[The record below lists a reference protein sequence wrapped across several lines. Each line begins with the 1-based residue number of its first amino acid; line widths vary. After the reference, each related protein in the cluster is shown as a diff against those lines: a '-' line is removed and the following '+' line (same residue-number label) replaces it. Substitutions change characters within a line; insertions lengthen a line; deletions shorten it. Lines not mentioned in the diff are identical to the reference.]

1 MRCGFHIVEFSHS
14 LTVVLLQDE
23 KSNQGWRVEN
33 ILNIDTTDMVAFV
46 SHGINRMR
54 VLQKI
59 SYTPRWIIFA
69 IDVCLSLFSIAIACL
84 VLTNFQL
91 DKIVWNSLVKIMM
104 VVMGVRVISF
114 ILGRTYSGIIRY
126 TGTEDVLRIFYVLTA
141 GELVL
146 LLFNAG
152 FFIFDQT
159 FFIPLGFLLIEY
171 MVLMC
176 IMTVSRLFVKIT
188 FAQYLDAE
196 KVKKNVI
203 ICGSDE
209 YGMMAK
215 HALDNAVDASY
226 NILAFVD
233 MNDKKAGKV
242 LEGVKIYKSQALAYL
257 LKRYNVDK
265 VVIAKKLLAQDKKRK
280 LIETCLKYN
289 VNVLEVPQFESWI
302 NGELN
307 IRHIKNIKIE
317 DLLDRGV
324 IELDDNALRK
334 QLLNKT
340 ILVTGAA
347 GSIGSEIVRQLTRFK
362 PARIILFDEAESP
375 LYDIQLELSE
385 KFRFNDYVIEMGD
398 VREYQRVEKV
408 FLKYKPDIV
417 YHAAAYKHV
426 PMVELLPL
434 EGIKTNVFGTKNV
447 ADLAVKYGVDKF
459 VMISTDKAV
468 NPTNVMGCTKRIA
481 EIYIQSLNSKSETS
495 FITTRFGNVLGSNGS
510 VIPRFTKQIE
520 AGGPVT
526 VTHPDITRFFMTIP
540 EACQLV
546 LQAGALG
553 EGGEIFVFDMGESV
567 KIVDLARKMIK
578 LSGFEVGKDI
588 HIVFTGLRPGEKLY
602 EEVLNVKETTLPT
615 PHKRIKRAKV
625 REYDFEEIKCEMQ
638 ELSEIMKE
646 GNTFEVVRKMKLI
659 VPEFKSKNSVYEEID
674 FQLEAV
680 KMEYIME
687 KAVRE

>member
-1 MRCGFHIVEFSHS
+1 
-14 LTVVLLQDE
+14 
-23 KSNQGWRVEN
+23 
-33 ILNIDTTDMVAFV
+33 
-46 SHGINRMR
+46 MR

-265 VVIAKKLLAQDKKRK
+265 VVIAKKLLVQDKKRK

>member
-1 MRCGFHIVEFSHS
+1 
-14 LTVVLLQDE
+14 
-23 KSNQGWRVEN
+23 
-33 ILNIDTTDMVAFV
+33 MVAFV

-69 IDVCLSLFSIAIACL
+69 IDVCLSLFSIVIASL
-84 VLTNFQL
+84 VLANFQL
-91 DKIVWNSLVKIMM
+91 DKIVWNSLLKIMLI
-104 VVMGVRVISF
+104 VMGVRMVSF

-159 FFIPLGFLLIEY
+159 FFIPLSFLLIEY

-176 IMTVSRLFVKIT
+176 VMTVSRLFVKIT

-242 LEGVKIYKSQALAYL
+242 LEGVKIYKTQALSYL

-324 IELDDNALRK
+324 IELEDNALRK

-347 GSIGSEIVRQLTRFK
+347 GSIGSEIVRQLTHFK

-398 VREYQRVEKV
+398 VREYERLESMFV
-408 FLKYKPDIV
+408 KYKPDIV

-434 EGIKTNVFGTKNV
+434 EGIKTNIFGTKNM
-447 ADLAVKYGVDKF
+447 ADLSVKYEVDKF

-481 EIYIQSLNSKSETS
+481 EIYIQSLNSKSKTS

-625 REYDFEEIKCEMQ
+625 REYDFEEIKCELQ
-638 ELSEIMKE
+638 ELGEILKE
-646 GNTFEVVRKMKLI
+646 GNDFEVVRKMKLI

-680 KMEYIME
+680 KMEYMME

>member
-1 MRCGFHIVEFSHS
+1 
-14 LTVVLLQDE
+14 
-23 KSNQGWRVEN
+23 
-33 ILNIDTTDMVAFV
+33 
-46 SHGINRMR
+46 
-54 VLQKI
+54 
-59 SYTPRWIIFA
+59 
-69 IDVCLSLFSIAIACL
+69 
-84 VLTNFQL
+84 
-91 DKIVWNSLVKIMM
+91 MM

-209 YGMMAK
+209 YGMMVK

-347 GSIGSEIVRQLTRFK
+347 GSIGSEIVRQLPRFK

>member
-1 MRCGFHIVEFSHS
+1 
-14 LTVVLLQDE
+14 
-23 KSNQGWRVEN
+23 
-33 ILNIDTTDMVAFV
+33 
-46 SHGINRMR
+46 MR

-91 DKIVWNSLVKIMM
+91 DKIVWSSLMKILG
-104 VVMGVRVISF
+104 VVMGVRVVSF
-114 ILGRTYSGIIRY
+114 VLGRTYSGIIRY

-152 FFIFDQT
+152 FFIFGQT

-176 IMTVSRLFVKIT
+176 VMTVSRLFVKIT

-242 LEGVKIYKSQALAYL
+242 LEGVKIYKSQALSYL

-398 VREYQRVEKV
+398 VREYQRVESIFV
-408 FLKYKPDIV
+408 KYKPDIV

-434 EGIKTNVFGTKNV
+434 EGIKTNVFGTQNV
-447 ADLAVKYGVDKF
+447 ADLAVKYDVDKF

-481 EIYIQSLNSKSETS
+481 EIYIQSLNAKSKTS

-602 EEVLNVKETTLPT
+602 EEVLNIKETTLPT

-625 REYDFEEIKCEMQ
+625 REYDFEEIKSEMK
-638 ELSEIMKE
+638 ELGEIMKE

-680 KMEYIME
+680 KMNYIME

>member
-1 MRCGFHIVEFSHS
+1 
-14 LTVVLLQDE
+14 
-23 KSNQGWRVEN
+23 
-33 ILNIDTTDMVAFV
+33 
-46 SHGINRMR
+46 MR

-159 FFIPLGFLLIEY
+159 FFISLGFLLIEY

-215 HALDNAVDASY
+215 HALDNAVDASN

-257 LKRYNVDK
+257 LKRYNVNK

-334 QLLNKT
+334 QLVNKT

>member
-1 MRCGFHIVEFSHS
+1 
-14 LTVVLLQDE
+14 
-23 KSNQGWRVEN
+23 
-33 ILNIDTTDMVAFV
+33 
-46 SHGINRMR
+46 MR
-54 VLQKI
+54 VLQTI

>member
-1 MRCGFHIVEFSHS
+1 MFKINP
-14 LTVVLLQDE
+14 VLKKCISCIALQF
-23 KSNQGWRVEN
+23 
-33 ILNIDTTDMVAFV
+33 TDMVAFV

-84 VLTNFQL
+84 VLTNIQL

-347 GSIGSEIVRQLTRFK
+347 GSIGSEIVRQLPRFK